1 MGSAAAES
9 AFKRE
14 LLFSQDALRQK
25 PTLKVDQLFSIRL
38 LLPRFPAGS
47 YRLIRVS
54 QLHQIRADTSCS
66 RSFPF

>member
-38 LLPRFPAGS
+38 LYTPFSLLAS
-47 YRLIRVS
+47 ILS
-54 QLHQIRADTSCS
+54 SHSCFAAAS
-66 RSFPF
+66 D

>member
-38 LLPRFPAGS
+38 LLPRFPAWLLSS
-47 YRLIRVS
+47 Y
-54 QLHQIRADTSCS
+54 SCFAAAS
-66 RSFPF
+66 D